1 MNWSVLV
8 SPIVQGSI
16 DGWTQTLET
25 SNNVEMFRPSGQWD
39 LARGLV
45 IMSPWETDHLCPYDS
60 SGSTGLIP
68 PSHFQVRPLPTLPRM
83 APRWVSDIPL
93 VQPPAHQ
100 DVLER
105 RPDNQRPQV
114 TMWGQ
119 EVSGKGQEPGWRG
132 RYRSNVAVFLGL
144 LASGASSLK

>member
-8 SPIVQGSI
+8 SPIVQGGI
-16 DGWTQTLET
+16 DGCRPTLET

-39 LARGLV
+39 LPWGLV
-45 IMSPWETDHLCPYDS
+45 MVSPWRTEYLCPYDS
-60 SGSTGLIP
+60 LGSTGLIP

-83 APRWVSDIPL
+83 APTWASDTPL
-93 VQPPAHQ
+93 VQRPAHQ

-114 TMWGQ
+114 TMWEQ
-119 EVSGKGQEPGWRG
+119 EVSGKGQEPEWRG
-132 RYRSNVAVFLGL
+132 RYGFNVTVL
-144 LASGASSLK
+144 LDLLVNDPSSL